1 MSIVHHTARVH
12 IYKISILVVCI
23 NVSVF
28 DIVPFRG
35 LLSTV
40 INILYTFKLEFLAF
54 FRAVSIGE
62 VVADIESAVELH
74 VILRQMLTLG
84 GDTVHVVVA
93 HVEGVGRRFAV
104 SPGVCASC
112 RCKAV

>member
-1 MSIVHHTARVH
+1 MSVGHHTARVY
-12 IYKISILVVCI
+12 IYKVSILVVCI

-35 LLSTV
+35 LLCAV

-62 VVADIESAVELH
+62 VVAHIESAVELH
-74 VILRQMLTLG
+74 VVLCQMLTLG
-84 GDTVHVVVA
+84 GYAVHIIIA
-93 HVEGVGRRFAV
+93 HIEGVGCRFAI
-104 SPGVCASC
+104 SPGVCSGC
-112 RCKAV
+112 